1 MSGGSL
7 FEWTI
12 DTARSTISAMKAN
25 TSVDFFDRQFQQQ
38 VEQQDFQLNP
48 FELEVLPH
56 LRGRVLD
63 FGCGLGNLAMAAAA
77 QGCSVL
83 ALDASPA
90 AIAALRRRA
99 QAAALPVEATVD
111 AIEADLRHYRIDEDF
126 DCVVSIGLLAFFD
139 CATALHVLSMLQT
152 QVRPGGIAAI
162 NTLVDGTTY
171 LDFFGSGDRCLFARD
186 EMAARFA
193 AWEILHAEFRDF
205 DAPGQTV
212 KSFVTLIARK
222 PAAP

>member
-1 MSGGSL
+1 M
-7 FEWTI
+7 
-12 DTARSTISAMKAN
+12 N
-25 TSVDFFDRQFQQQ
+25 TGNSVDFFDRQFRRQ

-48 FELEVLPH
+48 FELKVLPH
-56 LRGRVLD
+56 LHGRVLD

-99 QAAALPVEATVD
+99 QAAVLPVDATLD

-139 CATALHVLSMLQT
+139 CATALRVLSMLQA
-152 QVRPGGIAAI
+152 QVRPGGIVAI
-162 NTLVDGTTY
+162 NTLIEGTSY
-171 LDFFGSGDRCLFARD
+171 FDMFGMAERCLFARD
-186 EMAARFA
+186 ELPDRFA
-193 AWEILHAEFRDF
+193 GWEILHSEFGDF
-205 DAPGQTV
+205 DAPEKTV
-212 KSFVTLIARK
+212 KSFVTIVARK
-222 PAAP
+222 P